1 LASEKVHF
9 DSQLSASKNLII
21 KTLQTILGAGGA
33 IGIPLARELKK
44 FDTTIRLASRN
55 PQKVNADDEL
65 YVLDATDAQSIDYA
79 VEGSS
84 VVYVTIGFEYRLSV
98 WQKMW
103 PVFMKNVIDA
113 CKKHKAKLVFFDNV
127 YMYSADEISF
137 MTEAARIAPPSQKGK
152 VRAKLHEM
160 LTAEFQNPDLDVLI
174 ARSADFYG
182 PTLKNSLLSE
192 LVVKNFQKKK
202 SAQAFG
208 NLNKIHTYTY
218 TPDAAMATALL
229 GNTPDAYNQ
238 VWHVPTTKEK
248 ISNKGW
254 VELIAAEMGVKPR
267 VRPIPLWML
276 KLLGIF
282 IPVMGE
288 FPEMSYQYEQDY
300 IFDSTKFEKRF
311 GIKAT
316 PAAEGVKQM
325 LAEFAKK

>member
-1 LASEKVHF
+1 M
-9 DSQLSASKNLII
+9 
-21 KTLQTILGAGGA
+21 LQTILGAGGA
-33 IGIPLARELKK
+33 IGIPLAMELKK
-44 FDTTIRLASRN
+44 YNTTIRLASRN
-55 PQKVNADDEL
+55 PKKVNDDDEL
-65 YVLDATDAQSIDYA
+65 YVLDASDAQSIDFA
-79 VEGSS
+79 VEGSV
-84 VVYVTIGFEYRLSV
+84 VVYVTIGFEYKLSV
-98 WQKMW
+98 WQKVW
-103 PVFMKNVIDA
+103 PTFLKNVIDS

-127 YMYSADEISF
+127 YMYSAEEIPF
-137 MTEAARIAPPSQKGK
+137 MTEEARIAPPSKKGK

-160 LTAEFQNPDLDVLI
+160 LTAEFQKPDLDVLI
-174 ARSADFYG
+174 ARAADFYG

-202 SAQAFG
+202 GAQIFG

-238 VWHVPTTKEK
+238 IWHVPTTKEK

-254 VELIAAEMGVKPR
+254 VELIAAEMGVKLK
-267 VRPIPLWML
+267 VSVIPNWML

-282 IPVMGE
+282 IPVMAE

-316 PAAEGVKQM
+316 PAAQGVKQM
-325 LAEFAKK
+325 LAESHKK